1 MKKMCCSL
9 KHPPGRRS
17 RYRDG
22 KGEKVK
28 RVNLSTRKM
37 SNSFGEKEKK
47 KGHFKVTST
56 VYFQMFPLYDLTGL
70 YRILGLTV
78 AVKHRCY
85 PQVFFPMFCTP
96 GSI

>member
-1 MKKMCCSL
+1 MYIFYEVFLKDFRIELLMKKMCCSL

-47 KGHFKVTST
+47 KKRTF
-56 VYFQMFPLYDLTGL
+56 
-70 YRILGLTV
+70 
-78 AVKHRCY
+78 
-85 PQVFFPMFCTP
+85 
-96 GSI
+96 